1 MRGARTIV
9 SLIGV
14 ALTALGAAAQ
24 DNANTGLECWGL
36 ATGDAVASSSW
47 PAKATKVDC
56 SATDTQGVANKTAA
70 NTTSWQETSA
80 GFAVTTASTA
90 ASDSKFC
97 VQVRISDATVEPA
110 NNSQLF
116 RQRRSLVLLVSGS
129 G

>member
-1 MRGARTIV
+1 MRVPRTIV

-24 DNANTGLECWGL
+24 NNANTGLECWGL

-47 PAKATKVDC
+47 PAEATKVDC
-56 SATDTQGVANKTAA
+56 SATDTLGVANKTAA
-70 NTTSWQETSA
+70 NTTSYQETSA
-80 GFAVTTASTA
+80 GFAVKTASTA

-97 VQVRISDATVEPA
+97 VQVRISDQPA

>member
-56 SATDTQGVANKTAA
+56 SATDTLGVANKTAA
-70 NTTSWQETSA
+70 NTTSYQETSA
-80 GFAVTTASTA
+80 EFA
-90 ASDSKFC
+90 ASNSKFC

-116 RQRRSLVLLVSGS
+116 RQRRSLVLLASGS

>member
-1 MRGARTIV
+1 MRVSWTIV

-24 DNANTGLECWGL
+24 NNANTGLECWGL

-56 SATDTQGVANKTAA
+56 SATDTLGVANKTAA

-97 VQVRISDATVEPA
+97 VQVRISDATC
-110 NNSQLF
+110 
-116 RQRRSLVLLVSGS
+116 
-129 G
+129 